1 MYYFYKSH
9 YISITQA
16 LICVRGDRERQEGW
30 RDYLG
35 ICTNAFDP
43 IMATAYIPPGLGGV
57 AE

>member
-43 IMATAYIPPGLGGV
+43 IMATAYIPPEGH
-57 AE
+57 